1 MITNQTQ
8 LNRRDCLS
16 GLAGL
21 VAVTSA
27 TAQGAT
33 TAANPRS
40 MIRLLAKGQTPAP
53 ATLADAAWLE
63 GHWVGD
69 MPNAAVESMIYA
81 EKAGQ
86 MPGFVRALQGESI
99 MFYEI
104 MVFGAVGNSLYQRVK
119 HFSADLTGMEARDA
133 YVERPLVAKE
143 EGSLFFD
150 GSTFT
155 RTGPDSFTVYHLYR
169 EGDKE
174 IETIVV
180 PFRRK
185 GTSSRTPN

>member
-1 MITNQTQ
+1 MTTHQSQ

-16 GLAGL
+16 GLAGM
-21 VAVTSA
+21 VASVSAMAQCA
-27 TAQGAT
+27 TA
-33 TAANPRS
+33 AANPRS

-63 GHWVGD
+63 GHWVGE
-69 MPNAAVESMIYA
+69 MPNAAVESIIYA
-81 EKAGQ
+81 KKAGQ
-86 MPGFVRALQGESI
+86 MPGFVRALQGGSI

-104 MVFGAVGNSLYQRVK
+104 MVFGEVSNSLYQRVK
-119 HFSADLTGMEARDA
+119 HFSADLAGMEDRDA
-133 YVERPLVAKE
+133 YVERPLVAKDE
-143 EGSLFFD
+143 TSLFFD

-180 PFRRK
+180 PFRRRIVSP
-185 GTSSRTPN
+185 GTLD